1 MASTSVVEVYVYDLS
16 NGMMATMSEQFLGKR
31 LDGLWHTAV
40 VAYGVEYFFG
50 GGIQQA
56 SPGSTAAGAPTTVV
70 GNGTTEVPQ
79 WMFEQFLDGIRDRYT
94 AETYNLLD
102 NNCNNFA
109 DEAAKFLTGTGVPEN
124 VSKLPDEFLSTP
136 LGTMMAPLINGFY
149 SKMGGGFAP
158 VGGNGGGSGF
168 GLD

>member
-1 MASTSVVEVYVYDLS
+1 MALC
-16 NGMMATMSEQFLGKR
+16 
-31 LDGLWHTAV
+31 
-40 VAYGVEYFFG
+40 
-50 GGIQQA
+50 
-56 SPGSTAAGAPTTVV
+56 
-70 GNGTTEVPQ
+70 
-79 WMFEQFLDGIRDRYT
+79 RYT